1 MWWKKIWCVNLVFQE
16 FFALHHYY
24 YTIKKLRNS
33 STHCLD
39 GRRIVHFFLIPEILY
54 HYFLWLLFL
63 KNLDCILY
71 YSMIYNSNEVLISIF
86 FSWKRPY
93 IVSRER
99 KRLPWPS
106 IAQFLPPWKSNFFL
120 QPSSVWLEKMGFA
133 FYDRDDPESII
144 FLE

>member
-1 MWWKKIWCVNLVFQE
+1 MQTLMWWKKILFFKNFLHRTSTTILVP
-16 FFALHHYY
+16 
-24 YTIKKLRNS
+24 TIKKLRNS

-120 QPSSVWLEKMGFA
+120 QPSRVWCQK
-133 FYDRDDPESII
+133 
-144 FLE
+144 

>member
-1 MWWKKIWCVNLVFQE
+1 MQTLMWWKKIWCVNLVFQE
-16 FFALHHYY
+16 FFASHHYY

-71 YSMIYNSNEVLISIF
+71 YSMIYNIVMKFWSQF
-86 FSWKRPY
+86 FLWKRPY
-93 IVSRER
+93 IVKREIA
-99 KRLPWPS
+99 LAIAS

-120 QPSSVWLEKMGFA
+120 QPSRVWWEK
-133 FYDRDDPESII
+133 
-144 FLE
+144 

>member
-1 MWWKKIWCVNLVFQE
+1 MQTLMWWKKILFFKNFLHRTSTTILVP
-16 FFALHHYY
+16 
-24 YTIKKLRNS
+24 TIKKLRNS

-39 GRRIVHFFLIPEILY
+39 GQGKVHFFLIPEILY

-71 YSMIYNSNEVLISIF
+71 YSIWWYNIIVMKFWSQFF

-120 QPSSVWLEKMGFA
+120 QPSRVWCQK
-133 FYDRDDPESII
+133 
-144 FLE
+144 